1 MRIGDSIYMD
11 YQASTPLDP
20 RVAIAMTPYATEI
33 FANPHASQYSLGQ
46 QAYNACNSA
55 QSVIAEAIGA
65 MANEIVFTSGAT
77 EANNQAVAGVLFGYK
92 GKRNKVLISAIEHKC
107 VKEAAAF
114 YGKHLGYH
122 VEEIPVLSTGEIDP
136 IAYSLML
143 TEEVLLVSVM
153 AVNNEIGT
161 VQQVAILAEQ
171 AHNIGALFHC
181 DAAQAADAVDID
193 VMDWG
198 VDLLSLSAHKMYGPK
213 GIGALFIDASLHQ
226 DFPALIQGGGQQEGL
241 RSGTLPTPLCVGFGK
256 AVSLWGA
263 EKEHRRAHLRHM
275 SDIFLQTLDDKNIS
289 YQING
294 AKSFRHFGNLNIELI
309 DIDAESLLMR
319 LQPYVCASTGSA
331 CNSGFLASSY
341 VLSAI
346 GLSTSKA
353 SSSIRFSFGQGTDV
367 SQIEEVVHRIN
378 KIVKS

>member
-11 YQASTPLDP
+11 YQASTPVDP
-20 RVAIAMTPYATEI
+20 RVASAMIPYATEI

-46 QAYNACNSA
+46 QAHNACISA

-107 VKEAAAF
+107 VKEVAAF

-122 VEEIPVLSTGEIDP
+122 IEEIPVLSTGEIDP
-136 IAYSLML
+136 IAYSRML

-171 AHNIGALFHC
+171 AHNVGALVHC

-193 VMDWG
+193 VMDWELTCS
-198 VDLLSLSAHKMYGPK
+198 VCQRIKCMAPKVSVHYSL
-213 GIGALFIDASLHQ
+213 
-226 DFPALIQGGGQQEGL
+226 
-241 RSGTLPTPLCVGFGK
+241 TPLCIK
-256 AVSLWGA
+256 
-263 EKEHRRAHLRHM
+263 
-275 SDIFLQTLDDKNIS
+275 IFQ
-289 YQING
+289 
-294 AKSFRHFGNLNIELI
+294 H
-309 DIDAESLLMR
+309 
-319 LQPYVCASTGSA
+319 
-331 CNSGFLASSY
+331 
-341 VLSAI
+341 
-346 GLSTSKA
+346 
-353 SSSIRFSFGQGTDV
+353 
-367 SQIEEVVHRIN
+367 
-378 KIVKS
+378 